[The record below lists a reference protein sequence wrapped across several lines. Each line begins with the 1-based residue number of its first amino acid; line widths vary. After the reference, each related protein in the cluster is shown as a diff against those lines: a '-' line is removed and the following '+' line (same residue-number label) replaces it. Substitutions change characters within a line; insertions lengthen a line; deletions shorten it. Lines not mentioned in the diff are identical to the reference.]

1 MQQAPGPSLTES
13 LAAAFVCCGL
23 DCSGRQVAWRYG
35 IGVGAEPVTR
45 PAAKPRGLANAS
57 TSFVGRSGAVSKV
70 ADLLATYRLVTITGP
85 GGVGKTRLADEVLK
99 QVSDRFA
106 DGAGIV
112 ELAAVSEPALVAAT
126 AATVL
131 DVRQAPGISIAD
143 ALAQSL
149 ALRQLL
155 LVLDTCEHVLD
166 AAAQLCAAVL
176 SSADDVRILVTSREP
191 LGLPEEARY
200 RLSPLGLPDRD
211 PGGAAGQ
218 AEAVTLFTERARQF
232 DPDFVVDDDS
242 GSKVARLVQRLDGM
256 PLAIEL
262 AAARVEALGLAQLLD
277 RLDGRFGLLVSANRA
292 AAGRHRSLEATVEWS
307 YQLLTRSE
315 QRVFRRLSVFPGSFT
330 LDAAEAVA
338 GADAGSAV
346 LRLVDCSLLVPP
358 RTGPDGRSRYLMLE
372 TLRSYGMT
380 RLRGAD
386 EEQQAAAALCVHAL
400 DVAEHAAAQ
409 MAIHSGELPGG
420 LWLDAEDAA
429 VHQGLAWA
437 LDHEPP
443 AALRLTV
450 ALAPWWQVRGRW
462 IQGSALLQRAVEQT
476 GPDTGIWY
484 SALLRLGQLVYMTF
498 DYDSALSR
506 YSTVVAALRDGPASA
521 DLVEALL
528 GRCAVLRN
536 MPSLEQAAA
545 DARAALELAREISY
559 AAGEAMA
566 LVELSLISCYAD
578 DGDQAVEWAR
588 QAQRI
593 DQVQMP
599 GWTARKVELVLP
611 WALMVSG
618 HLDGTLDLC
627 AQLLEHARAAGDVM
641 DQSDAL
647 YIMADLARRNGRLAD
662 AGAYLRDTAKL
673 AIYAGYRV
681 RLIDILD
688 DAGCWCVAAGQ
699 HAAAVTLWSAQRTQE
714 QAAGLADTPE
724 GDRRREGPL
733 REAMQVLDAG
743 QVRAAEERGAA
754 MTLAAA
760 VEFAVMMTGQD
771 TLRPTASTGTGKL
784 SSRERELITLVAQGR
799 TDAQIAGKLF
809 ISVSTVRTHLDRIRD
824 KSGYRRRAD
833 LTRLAL
839 EEGII

>member
-1 MQQAPGPSLTES
+1 
-13 LAAAFVCCGL
+13 V
-23 DCSGRQVAWRYG
+23 
-35 IGVGAEPVTR
+35 EPVTR
-45 PAAKPRGLANAS
+45 LAGKPRGLAHAG
-57 TSFVGRSGAVSKV
+57 TSFVGRSGAVGKV
-70 ADLLATYRLVTITGP
+70 ADLLGTYRLVTITGP

-99 QVSDRFA
+99 QVADRFA

-126 AATVL
+126 VATAL
-131 DVRQAPGISIAD
+131 DVRQAPGMSISD
-143 ALAQSL
+143 ALAERLS
-149 ALRQLL
+149 LRQML
-155 LVLDTCEHVLD
+155 LVLDNCEHVLD
-166 AAAQLCAAVL
+166 AAAQLCGAVL

-211 PGGAAGQ
+211 VPGPTAQ
-218 AEAVTLFTERARQF
+218 AEAVTLFAERARQL
-232 DPDFVVDDDS
+232 DPDFTVDGDS
-242 GSKVARLVQRLDGM
+242 GAMVARLVQRLDGM

-277 RLDGRFGLLVSANRA
+277 RLDDRFGLLVSANRA
-292 AAGRHRSLEATVEWS
+292 AAARHRSLEATVEWS
-307 YQLLTRSE
+307 YQLLTGSE
-315 QRVFRRLSVFPGSFT
+315 QRVFRYLSVFPGPFT

-358 RTGPDGRSRYLMLE
+358 RTGPDGRFRYLMLE
-372 TLRSYGMT
+372 TLRTYAMT
-380 RLRGAD
+380 RLRGAS
-386 EEQQAAAALCVHAL
+386 EEQQAAAALAGHAL
-400 DVAEHAAAQ
+400 DVAERAAAQ
-409 MAIHSGELPGG
+409 MVVRSGESPAA

-429 VHQGLAWA
+429 VHQGLAWV
-437 LDHEPP
+437 LDHDPS
-443 AALRLTV
+443 AALRLAV
-450 ALAPWWQVRGRW
+450 ALAPWWHVRGRW

-476 GPDTGIWY
+476 GPDASIWY

-506 YSTVVAALRDGPASA
+506 YSTVVAALRDRPPSP

-536 MPSLEQAAA
+536 MTSLEQAAA

-566 LVELSLISCYAD
+566 LAELSFISCYAD

-593 DQVQMP
+593 DQEQMP

-611 WALMVSG
+611 WALVVSG

-647 YIMADLARRNGRLAD
+647 YMMADLARRTGRLAE
-662 AGAYLRDTAKL
+662 AGAYLRDAAEL
-673 AIYAGYRV
+673 AVYAGYRL
-681 RLIDILD
+681 RLLDVLD
-688 DAGCWCVAAGQ
+688 DGGCWCAAAGQ
-699 HAAAVTLWSAQRTQE
+699 HAAAVTLWSAQHAQE
-714 QAAGLADTPE
+714 QAAGLADTTQGE
-724 GDRRREGPL
+724 RRRQGSL
-733 REAMQVLDAG
+733 REAMQGLDAR

-771 TLRPTASTGTGKL
+771 IRRPTAPPGPGKL
-784 SSRERELITLVAQGR
+784 SSRERELITLVAQGQ